1 MLHIDQLSLLRR
13 DGLPQL
19 DGVSLRLAAGE
30 VAALLGPSGSGK
42 TTLLRLVAGFEAP
55 SQGSIAIGGRQAS
68 GAGRVLLPPQQRG
81 LSLAL
86 QDATLFPHM
95 DALDNVA
102 FAVTAASRA
111 ARRQRAGQL
120 LSAMGLP
127 DAVRGRPVATL
138 SGGEAQRVALARA
151 LGREAGLLLLDEP
164 FGNVDRLT
172 RQDLIGRLREHLGK
186 GVAALIVTHDP
197 ADAEDLASRV
207 LLLRQGRLVGDGES
221 VARLRQQGRWEREL
235 LG

>member
-127 DAVRGRPVATL
+127 DAVQAADRWPRC
-138 SGGEAQRVALARA
+138 RVARRSAW
-151 LGREAGLLLLDEP
+151 P
-164 FGNVDRLT
+164 W
-172 RQDLIGRLREHLGK
+172 
-186 GVAALIVTHDP
+186 P
-197 ADAEDLASRV
+197 
-207 LLLRQGRLVGDGES
+207 
-221 VARLRQQGRWEREL
+221 GRWAARPACCCSTSPSATSTD
-235 LG
+235 